1 MKFSRSNIK
10 GALPYLF
17 LISALILCGWAFL
30 RSEQYRTVS
39 DLNFSQT
46 YEVQW
51 RTTQIREHLT
61 RIHGDL
67 RLADATG
74 ELDTDLG
81 RQIFLL
87 SANVGQLLRLEY
99 VPKFLRERDM
109 ALLQELNAKV
119 QAHIN
124 AIADGSTD
132 FEAALAVL
140 PELKQRMF
148 EISGTAVAHAATLN
162 EASHIAAAASRNRFL
177 FASALA
183 LAAIGYAIIHLR
195 IVFARRRDQHL
206 RSFSSLYAHM
216 TRSRV
221 TGLRLFLGY
230 QDESTVK
237 HPEMLGAAK
246 EAVQQLEDITIGLNN
261 IAFSESDPRRE
272 PLSEILRETVRSNST
287 QIDLEVDADA
297 AAVSVPAT
305 QMRLILDE
313 LIRNAETAIR
323 DRSKVRV
330 KIGAKLCRKR
340 FGRHRHLLVE
350 VRDNGPGMS
359 REVLWNATTPFFS
372 TKAGSHTGLGLAGC
386 AQMVTA
392 LSGTLEISS
401 EPDCGTSIEI
411 VVPVSA

>member
-1 MKFSRSNIK
+1 MKLLRFDFK

-17 LISALILCGWAFL
+17 LATALILCGWTFA

-46 YEVQW
+46 YEIQW

-74 ELDTDLG
+74 ELDADLG

-87 SANVGQLLRLEY
+87 GANVGQLLRLDY

-109 ALLQELNAKV
+109 ALLQELNGKV

-124 AIADGSTD
+124 PIADGSME

-148 EISGTAVAHAATLN
+148 EISGTAVAHAATLI

-195 IVFARRRDQHL
+195 VVYARRRDQHL

-221 TGLRLFLGY
+221 TALRLFLGY

-237 HPEMLGAAK
+237 HPDMLGSAQ
-246 EAVQQLEDITIGLNN
+246 EAVQQLEDITNGLST
-261 IAFSESDPRRE
+261 IAFAEKDPRRE
-272 PLSEILRETVRSNST
+272 QLAEVLRETVRSKPLA
-287 QIDLEVDADA
+287 IEMEVDPDA
-297 AAVSVPAT
+297 AAAAVPAT
-305 QMRLILDE
+305 QMRLILEE
-313 LIRNAETAIR
+313 LITNAEAAIG
-323 DRSKVRV
+323 DPSKGRVR
-330 KIGAKLCRKR
+330 IGATLRRKL
-340 FGRHRHLLVE
+340 FGTQRQLLIE
-350 VRDNGPGMS
+350 VSDNGPGMS
-359 REVLWNATTPFFS
+359 REIHRNATTPFFS

-386 AQMVTA
+386 AQMVAA
-392 LSGTLEISS
+392 LSGKLLISS
-401 EPDCGTSIEI
+401 EPGRGTTVEI
-411 VVPVSA
+411 AVPISL